1 MANQLKMAEQHV
13 IIRLAENGWSYRRI
27 ARELG
32 IHRETVAR
40 YVALARVERQQ
51 EALAGPPPPDR
62 GAGPFVSNRDGPIA
76 VVGSMAGDDPA
87 LSDRSSKPAI
97 SMTGLQA
104 AEPCP
109 FDVELPVGERFDGQD
124 SLTTDC
130 RSGPKPAISIA
141 GSAGRRSHCEPYR
154 AVILEAL
161 ERGLTAQ
168 RIWQDLRADHGFNE
182 SYQSV
187 QRFVRRLR
195 TIRPLPF
202 RRMECDPGAEAQID
216 FGAGAPVI
224 SPIDPNQPNGK
235 TRRRRTHVIRIVLS
249 HSRKAYSEA
258 VYRQTTDDFIRCL
271 ENAFHHFGGVPKT
284 LVVDNLK
291 AAVTQ
296 ADWYDP
302 VINPKIAAFC
312 EHYGT
317 ILLPTKPYTPW
328 HKGKVERQVGYVKN
342 NGLKGRSFAS
352 LEDENAY
359 LLHWE
364 ETIADTRIHG
374 TTKKQV
380 GKVFEEVERSAL
392 RPLPIERFACFREA
406 QRRVHR
412 DGHVEVDKAY
422 YSVPPEYVGRQVWAR
437 WDGRVVRI
445 FNDRIVQIAI
455 HARHEAGRFSTQSQH
470 IAHEKIAGV
479 ERGTTAL
486 LRKVR
491 LIGVHSSRWAESM
504 LSVRGIPG
512 IRVLVGLGALAH
524 RHSSSA
530 IEQACEIAQTHGAYH
545 LRSIRELIKRTAPRQ
560 EQFEFIERHPIIR
573 SISEYGSLVRRAL
586 RHELAPC
593 ICTDQESAAADSPK
607 TPIPFASFPSPLIG
621 EPLP

>member
-1 MANQLKMAEQHV
+1 MANQLKMAMISTIGALRE
-13 IIRLAENGWSYRRI
+13 RGWSARRI

-32 IHRETVAR
+32 IHRDTVRR
-40 YVALARVERQQ
+40 YLGLARSR
-51 EALAGPPPPDR
+51 PPSANAPTGSEHGTDPKP
-62 GAGPFVSNRDGPIA
+62 ANAPI
-76 VVGSMAGDDPA
+76 GSDECTG
-87 LSDRSSKPAI
+87 SKPANAPTGSEGSI
-97 SMTGLQA
+97 SLAAGDPAALQ
-104 AEPCP
+104 
-109 FDVELPVGERFDGQD
+109 
-124 SLTTDC
+124 
-130 RSGPKPAISIA
+130 SGPIS
-141 GSAGRRSHCEPYR
+141 GCEAYR
-154 AVILEAL
+154 AIIRDKLDA
-161 ERGLTAQ
+161 GLTAQ
-168 RIWQDLRADHGFNE
+168 RIHQDLLSEQGFAGT
-182 SYQSV
+182 YYCV
-187 QRFVRRLR
+187 RRFVKRLK
-195 TIRPLPF
+195 TARPLPF
-202 RRMECDPGAEAQID
+202 RRMECEPGAEAQID
-216 FGAGAPVI
+216 FGTGAPVI
-224 SPIDPNQPNGK
+224 IPIDPNQPVTFLTPLTSTPGQGLTSTPSQGLTQQALNGVKGK
-235 TRRRRTHVIRIVLS
+235 TRRRKTHVLRIVLS
-249 HSRKAYSEA
+249 HSRKGYSEA

-291 AAVTQ
+291 AAVTK

-302 VINPKIAAFC
+302 EINPKIAAFC

-364 ETIADTRIHG
+364 NTIADTRIHG

-392 RPLPIERFACFREA
+392 LPLPVERFACFREA

-437 WDGRVVRI
+437 WDGRIVRI
-445 FNDRIVQIAI
+445 FNDRLVQIAI

-470 IAHEKIAGV
+470 IANEKIAGV

-486 LRKVR
+486 LQKVR

-504 LSVRGIPG
+504 LSERGIPG
-512 IRVLVGLGALAH
+512 IRVLVGLNALAH
-524 RHSSSA
+524 RHSSTA

-545 LRSIRELIKRTAPRQ
+545 LRSIRELIKRTAPKQ
-560 EQFEFIERHPIIR
+560 EQFEFIECHPIIR
-573 SISEYGSLVRRAL
+573 SISEYGSLVRCAL
-586 RHELAPC
+586 RRELAPC
-593 ICTDQESAAADSPK
+593 ICTEKESAAADSLK

-621 EPLP
+621 EPLL